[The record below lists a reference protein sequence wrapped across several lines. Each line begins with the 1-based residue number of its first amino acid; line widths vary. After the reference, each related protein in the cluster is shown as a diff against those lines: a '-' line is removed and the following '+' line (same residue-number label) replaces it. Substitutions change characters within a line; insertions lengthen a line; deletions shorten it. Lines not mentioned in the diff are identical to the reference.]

1 MVMRIVIAGGH
12 GQVAR
17 LLNRRLADAG
27 HTPVALFRDARQ
39 TADVTASGAE
49 PVVLDLEK
57 ATRDAV
63 AAALAGA
70 DAVVF
75 AAGAGP
81 GSGPERKRTCDR
93 DAAILMAE
101 AASAAGVRRFVLL
114 SAIGADDF
122 DPSLDDDFE
131 VYLEAKSAA
140 DAAVR
145 GSDLDWTIVRP
156 DGFTDKPG
164 TGKVTVGEAVGRSSI
179 PRADVA
185 AVIDAVV
192 TGNLAVHRQFE
203 VSSGPTP
210 IADAIGAV

>member
-1 MVMRIVIAGGH
+1 MRIVIAGGH

-17 LLNRRLADAG
+17 LLNRQLADAG
-27 HTPVALFRDARQ
+27 HTPVALFRKANQ
-39 TADVTASGAE
+39 ADDVVGSGAE

-57 ATRDAV
+57 ASPDEV
-63 AAALAGA
+63 AAVLAGA
-70 DAVVF
+70 DAAVF

-81 GSGPERKRTCDR
+81 GSGPARKKTVDR
-93 DAAILMAE
+93 DAAILFADG
-101 AASAAGVRRFVLL
+101 ALAAGVRRFVLL

-140 DAAVR
+140 DGAIR
-145 GSDLDWTIVRP
+145 GMELDWTILRP

-164 TGKVTVGEAVGRSSI
+164 TGKVTAGETVTRASI

-185 AVIDAVV
+185 AVIAALV
-192 TGNLAVHRQFE
+192 TGGFAVHRQFE
-203 VSSGPTP
+203 VTTGDTP
-210 IADAIGAV
+210 IAEALAAL

>member
-1 MVMRIVIAGGH
+1 MRIVIAGGH

-27 HTPVALFRDARQ
+27 HTPVAIFRDAAQ
-39 TADVTASGAE
+39 TADVVASGAE

-57 ATRDAV
+57 SSPDAV
-63 AAALAGA
+63 AAALRGA

-81 GSGPERKRTCDR
+81 GSGPARKKTVDR
-93 DAAILMAE
+93 DAAILLAD
-101 AASAAGVRRFVLL
+101 AATAAGVRRYVLL

-122 DPSLDDDFE
+122 DPALDDDFE

-140 DAAVR
+140 DADLR
-145 GSDLDWTIVRP
+145 LRDLDWTILRP

-164 TGKVTVGEAVGRSSI
+164 TGKVTVAETVGRASI

-185 AVIDAVV
+185 AVIAAVV

-203 VSSGPTP
+203 VTAGDNP
-210 IADAIGAV
+210 IEAAIAAL

>member
-1 MVMRIVIAGGH
+1 MRIVIAGGH

-17 LLNRRLADAG
+17 LLNRRLADSG
-27 HTPVALFRDARQ
+27 HTVVGIIRNPAH
-39 TADVTASGAE
+39 TADVVASGAE

-57 ATRDAV
+57 VSREDV
-63 AAALAGA
+63 AAALDGA
-70 DAVVF
+70 DAAVF

-81 GSGPERKRTCDR
+81 GSGPARKWTVDR
-93 DAAILMAE
+93 DACVLL
-101 AASAAGVRRFVLL
+101 AAAAAAAGVRRFVVL

-145 GSDLDWTIVRP
+145 GSDLDWTILRP

-164 TGKVTVGEAVGRSSI
+164 TGKVTVGETVARGSI

-185 AVIDAVV
+185 ASIAAVL
-192 TGNLAVHRQFE
+192 TGNLAVRRQFE
-203 VSSGPTP
+203 VTGGDTP
-210 IADAIGAV
+210 IDEAIGAL

>member
-1 MVMRIVIAGGH
+1 MRIVIAGGH

-17 LLNRRLADAG
+17 LLSRQLADAG
-27 HTPVALFRDARQ
+27 HTPVAIFRNAAQ
-39 TADVTASGAE
+39 TDDVVATGAE
-49 PVVLDLEK
+49 PVVLDLER
-57 ATRDAV
+57 ATRDEV
-63 AAALAGA
+63 AAALMGA

-81 GSGPERKRTCDR
+81 GSGPARKWTVDR
-93 DAAILMAE
+93 DAAILLARAAE
-101 AASAAGVRRFVLL
+101 TAGVRRYVLL

-145 GSDLDWTIVRP
+145 GTDLEWTILRP

-164 TGKVTVGEAVGRSSI
+164 TGKVTVAETVTRSSI

-185 AVIDAVV
+185 ASLAAVV
-192 TGNLAVHRQFE
+192 TGNLAVRRQFE
-203 VSSGPTP
+203 LTGGDTP
-210 IADAIGAV
+210 IPEAIAAL